1 MPSAAPAFL
10 PDSVRPAAG
19 GENPVDT
26 TGEGAVDPSAGAGD
40 MSTKSADPARDGAA
54 EELYTQPLAD
64 HDAPGGPSW
73 LVIGSLVM
81 LVVGLTLAL
90 FRWRA
95 RRLGDG

>member
-1 MPSAAPAFL
+1 MPSGAPAL
-10 PDSVRPAAG
+10 APDAVRPAAG

-26 TGEGAVDPSAGAGD
+26 TGEGAADASADVGAITTKSGEPGNRDAAGD
-40 MSTKSADPARDGAA
+40 GFAQVLTD
-54 EELYTQPLAD
+54 E
-64 HDAPGGPSW
+64 APTGPSW